1 MPDFSNPVRT
11 PPVRHRPEPLG
22 RSVGRFRIEALLG
35 SGGMGEVYRGFDTAL
50 QRTVAIKR
58 MFGRDEDAAADR
70 SFFLREGQRA
80 SALSHPNIA
89 AIYDVIEEKED
100 VLLVMEFVAGS
111 TLRDQLGA
119 PMPLDRFFSIA
130 LQCVDA
136 LGAAHAKGILH
147 GDVKPEN
154 IMLTTAGQVKLLDF
168 GVARRLPA
176 SDPAWATATTQTLSE
191 RRAMAGTP
199 VYMAPEVLRGES
211 PDARA
216 DIFALGIVFYEM
228 LSGMHPFRG
237 STVTVTTA
245 EILNEREAGELDRPP
260 VKIPRKL
267 ASVVAHALRKDP
279 TRRYADTNEL
289 RRDLEIV
296 LQGGR
301 PARASHMRTQPRPLL
316 QWLGLAAALVAIA
329 AVLAF
334 LPATRSRIAGLWKH
348 FRSPAVTA
356 APRLAVMPPRIDG
369 TSPDL
374 AAFADGLSATVA
386 ARLSTLSQNHDLQ
399 IIDSTRVERARAAAP
414 DQAMNALGANL
425 ALQMEIQQA
434 GQMNRVVWTL
444 TSAQSG
450 QTLASQ
456 TLTAP
461 VSDPFA
467 LQDQVSDGVIK
478 ALRITLR
485 PDEHAAI
492 AVHGTTDPAAYDFY
506 LQGVGN
512 LDQFTRPGA
521 IDNALGV
528 LNRAVALD
536 PNFGRAYAVRGRA
549 YWLDYTNTKQP
560 SWVDKARSDCN
571 QAVSLGNAGADGH
584 MCIGLIDAGTGQYD
598 QAAQEYQKAIELE
611 PGSERAYVG
620 LADAYT
626 KLNRLSDAE
635 ETYRQAIAAN
645 PNSTLVYERLGAF
658 YLQQAQYA
666 KAAGLFQK
674 AIGLAP
680 ESYIDYSNLGAA
692 DLYVGD
698 YPAAIAAFGQSLR
711 LRPAPAAY
719 ANLGTAY
726 YQSRRFADAAHN
738 YDLALHYNPSDPDM
752 WGNLADAYHF
762 SGQQPKALD
771 AYKKQL
777 ALLNDQLKV
786 NPRDAVRQGEVAS
799 CYAGLGDK
807 SQAADHLALSLQ
819 LGRGNKDLLFN
830 AAVVYNDLGETGEAL
845 EWLQKSFMA
854 GYSASIVRD
863 SPEFDNLRGNPQ
875 FQQLLNQALVK

>member
-1 MPDFSNPVRT
+1 MPDFPNPVRT
-11 PPVRHRPEPLG
+11 PPVRPHREPLAA
-22 RSVGRFRIEALLG
+22 RIGRFRIEALLG
-35 SGGMGEVYRGFDTAL
+35 SGGMGEVYRAFDTAL
-50 QRTVAIKR
+50 QRPVAIKR
-58 MFGRDEDAAADR
+58 MFARDEDAVQDR
-70 SFFLREGQRA
+70 SLFLREGQRA

-89 AIYDVIEEKED
+89 GIYDVIEEKDD
-100 VLLVMEFVAGS
+100 VLLIMELVAGS

-119 PMPLDRFFSIA
+119 PMPLDRFFPIA

-168 GVARRLPA
+168 GVARRLPG

-191 RRAMAGTP
+191 RRVMAGTP

-228 LSGMHPFRG
+228 LSGKHPFRG

-245 EILNEREAGELDRPP
+245 EILNEREAGVLDRPP

-267 ASVVAHALRKDP
+267 AAVVAHALRKDP

-289 RRDLEIV
+289 RRDLELV
-296 LQGGR
+296 RQGGR
-301 PARASHMRTQPRPLL
+301 PLRAHRTQTLPR
-316 QWLGLAAALVAIA
+316 WLGLAACLFAITAL
-329 AVLAF
+329 LAF

-348 FRSPAVTA
+348 FRAPALTA

-374 AAFADGLSATVA
+374 AAFAGGLSATVA

-414 DQAMNALGANL
+414 AQAMNALGANL
-425 ALQMEIQQA
+425 ALQMEVQQA
-434 GQMNRVVWTL
+434 SQMNRVVWTL

-450 QTLASQ
+450 QTLATQ

-467 LQDQVSDGVIK
+467 LQDQVSDGVIQ

-492 AVHGTTDPAAYDFY
+492 IVHGTTDPAAYDFY

-521 IDNALGV
+521 IDNALDV

-549 YWLDYTNTKQP
+549 YWLDYTSTKLT

-645 PNSTLVYERLGAF
+645 PNSALVYERLGAF

-692 DLYVGD
+692 DLYLGD
-698 YPAAIAAFGQSLR
+698 YPAAIAAFEQSLR
-711 LRPAPAAY
+711 LRPAPGAY

-726 YQSRRFADAAHN
+726 YQSRRFADAARN
-738 YDLALHYNPSDPDM
+738 YQLALGYNQHDPDM
-752 WGNLADAYHF
+752 WGNFADAYHF

-771 AYKKQL
+771 AYRKQL
-777 ALLNDQLKV
+777 ALLNDQLKI
-786 NPRDAVRQGEVAS
+786 NPRDAERQGEVAS
-799 CYAGLGDK
+799 CYAALGDK

-845 EWLQKSFMA
+845 EWLHKSFLA

-875 FQQLLNQALVK
+875 FEQLLSQALTK